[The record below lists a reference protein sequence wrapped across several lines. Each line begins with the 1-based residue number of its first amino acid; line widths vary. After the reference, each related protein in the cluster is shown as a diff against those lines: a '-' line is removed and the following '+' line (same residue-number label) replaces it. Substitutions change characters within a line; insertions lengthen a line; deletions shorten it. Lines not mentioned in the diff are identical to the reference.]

1 MATMKYG
8 KEAGFADR
16 ELQDGT
22 KVKEKYQG
30 TEGDKMQMKV
40 LGRTQ
45 ETRRI
50 FTFISMLG
58 FGSTL
63 MVTWEVIL
71 ANLFAV
77 ITNGGTAGLF
87 WGFIIVAIGYTFVY
101 ASLSEMASMAP
112 TSGGQYHWV
121 SEFAPDSCQR
131 YLSYMTGWLCF
142 TGWQSAIT
150 GIGFLV
156 AGIIQGLII
165 LNNES
170 YIPHQWHVTLLI
182 IAVVSFCVLVNI
194 FVAKRLPIV
203 EGCLA
208 ILHFTGIFVVIIIL
222 WTLAPRNN
230 GHDAFLKLNNGGGW
244 SSDGL
249 SFMVGLY
256 PLTLCLLGFDSQ
268 VHMSE
273 ETESASRSLPRSIMW
288 STYLN
293 ACLGFIMVV
302 TLIFT
307 LGDLD
312 DLVASPT
319 GWPFLQ
325 LFYNTTKSYAGTD
338 VMALL
343 LILPLTGSV
352 IACVATASRQIWAF
366 ARDNGVPFS
375 STIAHISPKS
385 SIPLNAIFISLIVC
399 VLLSLIEIGSTAA
412 LNAILALDLAALL
425 CSYTISIG
433 CIALRRIRGPPL
445 PPREWSLGKFG
456 LAINIC
462 ALIWLIPMFVFT
474 LFPSVTP
481 VTAAGM
487 NYGVLLFGFVVVFST
502 GYYLVIGKNAYI
514 SPRER
519 LRRDLQGEL

>member
-1 MATMKYG
+1 
-8 KEAGFADR
+8 
-16 ELQDGT
+16 
-22 KVKEKYQG
+22 
-30 TEGDKMQMKV
+30 
-40 LGRTQ
+40 
-45 ETRRI
+45 
-50 FTFISMLG
+50 
-58 FGSTL
+58 
-63 MVTWEVIL
+63 
-71 ANLFAV
+71 
-77 ITNGGTAGLF
+77 
-87 WGFIIVAIGYTFVY
+87 
-101 ASLSEMASMAP
+101 
-112 TSGGQYHWV
+112 
-121 SEFAPDSCQR
+121 
-131 YLSYMTGWLCF
+131 MTGWLCF

-194 FVAKRLPIV
+194 FVARRLPIV

-268 VHMSE
+268 VHMCMF
-273 ETESASRSLPRSIMW
+273 SAGILSAGI
-288 STYLN
+288 
-293 ACLGFIMVV
+293 VV

>member
-1 MATMKYG
+1 MAGVEYS
-8 KEAGFADR
+8 KEPAVVGEDH
-16 ELQDGT
+16 ELQDGA
-22 KVKEKYQG
+22 KSHVEAKYMG
-30 TEGDKMQMKV
+30 TDGDKMQMKV
-40 LGRTQ
+40 LGRVQ

-50 FTFISMLG
+50 FTFVSMLG

-71 ANLFAV
+71 ANLLAV

-87 WGFIIVAIGYTFVY
+87 WGFIIVAIGYTLVY
-101 ASLSEMASMAP
+101 ASLAEMSSMAP

-121 SEFAPDSCQR
+121 SEFAPPSCQR

-165 LNNES
+165 LNDAN
-170 YIPHQWHVTLLI
+170 YNPKLWHATLLT
-182 IAVVSFCVLVNI
+182 IAVVAFCVFVNI
-194 FVAKRLPIV
+194 FVARRLPLV

-208 ILHFTGIFVVIIIL
+208 ILHFAGIFVVIIIL

-230 GHDAFLKLNNGGGW
+230 AHDAFLQLNNEGGW

-288 STYLN
+288 STY
-293 ACLGFIMVV
+293 VV

-312 DLVASPT
+312 DIATSAT

-325 LFYNTTKSYAGTD
+325 VFYNTTKSYAGTD
-338 VMALL
+338 VMSLL

-375 STIAHISPKS
+375 ATVRHIYPKS
-385 SIPLNAIFISLIVC
+385 SIPLNAILISLIVC
-399 VLLSLIEIGSTAA
+399 VLLTLINLGSTAA

-433 CIALRRIRGPPL
+433 CIALKRMRGEAL
-445 PPREWSLGKFG
+445 PTREWSLGRWG
-456 LAINIC
+456 LAINIG
-462 ALIWLIPMFVFT
+462 ALIWLLHVFIFT

-481 VTAAGM
+481 VSATGM
-487 NYGVLLFGFVVVFST
+487 NYGCLLFGFVVLFST
-502 GYYLVIGKNAYI
+502 VYYIFVGRHVYI
-514 SPRER
+514 SPKER
-519 LRRDLQGEL
+519 LRRDLQVGL